1 MALFDTSETPKEA
14 ETPPRN
20 MDGDEPQISARHE
33 SERTQRKEAKM
44 NTGTHTGGE
53 IAARSPEADRADGYE
68 TRQIHPASR
77 TERSQPD
84 AADRADSGYDHRE
97 IAPQGQ
103 RADRRDVPPPPPQPR
118 TCFVSFREA
127 DLAAP
132 PCYR

>member
-1 MALFDTSETPKEA
+1 MSLFDTSETPKEA

-33 SERTQRKEAKM
+33 AERAQRKEAKM

-84 AADRADSGYDHRE
+84 AADR
-97 IAPQGQ
+97 
-103 RADRRDVPPPPPQPR
+103 RDVPPPPQQPR

-127 DLAAP
+127 DFAAP